1 MIQAMPLTSPETG
14 PKEYS
19 AQRRAVGEAMAPT
32 CVASYRFSACPLCD
46 LFNLLRGRRE
56 GIIMQKTIIFSTL
69 LLAGTNAQSQVQN
82 TSGDS
87 IDLPDVVVTAT
98 RSDVA
103 KDQLATAATVF
114 TRKDIERLQVQTLP
128 DLLRNAVGVDVIQSG
143 GMGKI
148 SSVFMRGTNS
158 DHVLV
163 LVDGIKFGSATLG
176 SSPFEFIPIDQI
188 ERVEIIR
195 GPQSSLYGSEAVGGV
210 IQIFTRKGGTSETP
224 TVTLDAGGG
233 SFHTHRV
240 AGNVSGKWQ
249 NSWYSLGASNL
260 DTEGF
265 SARQRTPGPY
275 GYFQPDHDGY
285 RNTAVNARAGHR
297 FDNKAEVEAFFTHSE
312 GRNEYDDN
320 YGGDNMSFVNQVVG
334 VSGNMNI
341 VDKWHSTL
349 RLGQSRDENDSFYP
363 NKTFYSRF
371 NSTRWNASW
380 LNEFALTDQHKL
392 IAGSDYRLDEVDSST
407 RYMEN
412 SRYDVG
418 VFTEYHGQFFDDHFL
433 TAAVRWDKNE
443 AFGNYVTGN
452 VGWRYHWNYG
462 ISALANFGNAFKAPS
477 FNDLYFP
484 NYGNP
489 TLQPEQST
497 SFETGL
503 VGNHDWGHWEVRAY
517 HTNIDKLITPVM
529 DPVTFNY
536 SAQNIGKAQIDG
548 IETEIGT
555 QILGWNGKLGMN
567 LLSPINRETNLQLPR
582 RAQQTLN
589 FDLSRSIGAVDV
601 GANVLAQDYR
611 YDDVKNKNQV
621 AGYVTVDLRT
631 AYHFNK
637 SWMLSAKLNNLLDK
651 NYQTV
656 NTYNTADR
664 NFFVSVHYNN

>member
-1 MIQAMPLTSPETG
+1 
-14 PKEYS
+14 
-19 AQRRAVGEAMAPT
+19 
-32 CVASYRFSACPLCD
+32 
-46 LFNLLRGRRE
+46 
-56 GIIMQKTIIFSTL
+56 MQKTLTLSTL
-69 LLAGTNAQSQVQN
+69 LLAGFNAQSQAQD

-87 IDLPDVVVTAT
+87 INLPDVVVTAT

-128 DLLRNAVGVDVIQSG
+128 DLLRNSVGVDVTQSG
-143 GMGKI
+143 GMGKTTG
-148 SSVFMRGTNS
+148 VYMRGTNS
-158 DHVLV
+158 DHLLV

-195 GPQSSLYGSEAVGGV
+195 GPQSSLYGSEAMGGV
-210 IQIFTRKGGTSETP
+210 IQIFTRKGSASETP

-249 NSWYSLGASNL
+249 NNWYNLGVSNL

-265 SARQRTPGPY
+265 NARQRTPGPY
-275 GYFQPDHDGY
+275 GFFQPDHDGY

-297 FDNKAEVEAFFTHSE
+297 FDNNAEVEAFFSHSE
-312 GRNEYDDN
+312 GRNEFDAN
-320 YGGDNMSFVNQVVG
+320 FGADNMSFVNQVVG
-334 VSGNMNI
+334 VSGSLDIM
-341 VDKWHSTL
+341 DKWHSTL
-349 RLGQSRDENDSFYP
+349 RLGQSRDDNDNFNPNKSIDSF
-363 NKTFYSRF
+363 F

-380 LNEFALTDQHKL
+380 LNEITITKEHKL
-392 IAGSDYRLDEVDSST
+392 IIGSDYRQDQIAST
-407 RYMEN
+407 TAYIEK
-412 SRYDVG
+412 SRFDAG
-418 VFTEYHGQFFDDHFL
+418 VFTEYHGQFFDDHFI
-433 TAAVRWDKNE
+433 TASVRGDKNE
-443 AFGNYVTGN
+443 AFGDYVTGN
-452 VGWRYHWNYG
+452 FGWRYNWDYG

-477 FNDLYFP
+477 FNDLYYP
-484 NYGNP
+484 KYGN
-489 TLQPEQST
+489 TKLQPEEST

-503 VGNHDWGHWEVRAY
+503 TGQHGWGQWEVRAY
-517 HTNIDKLITPVM
+517 HTNINNLITPVM
-529 DPVTFNY
+529 DPLTFNY

-567 LLSPINRETNLQLPR
+567 LLSPVNRETNLQLPR
-582 RAQQTLN
+582 RARQTLN
-589 FDLSRSIGAVDV
+589 FDLSRSFGPVDV

-621 AGYVTVDLRT
+621 AGFATIDLRT

-637 SWMLSAKLNNLLDK
+637 NWMLSAKLNNLLDK